1 MTTYRPSKFVR
12 RKYPKIDNTEPTYTM
27 MSKELAR
34 ITLFLYNK
42 GVEEQTLINS
52 RYEDRYRAYKW
63 ELPHDNV
70 FHIMY
75 RGAYARLNG
84 ITGLPATRVTFCVRD
99 NMLHVAYK
107 SAHLIGAADFIVPD
121 ITIKDNG
128 KQLML
133 RDKLH
138 YLCITYA

>member
-1 MTTYRPSKFVR
+1 MTTYRPSKFAKR
-12 RKYPKIDNTEPTYTM
+12 TYPTVDNTEPTYTM

-52 RYEDRYRAYKW
+52 RYEDKYRAYKW
-63 ELPHDNV
+63 ELPHDTY
-70 FHIMY
+70 FYITY
-75 RGAYARLNG
+75 RGAYAQLNG
-84 ITGLPATRVTFCVRD
+84 ITKLPATRVTFSVRD

-107 SAHLIGAADFIVPD
+107 TSHIIGAADFIVPD
-121 ITIKDNG
+121 ITIKDSG
-128 KQLML
+128 KQLIM

-138 YLCITYA
+138 YLCIDYA

>member
-63 ELPHDNV
+63 ELPHDEL

-84 ITGLPATRVTFCVRD
+84 ITGLPATAPISPKPRT
-99 NMLHVAYK
+99 A
-107 SAHLIGAADFIVPD
+107 VPSV
-121 ITIKDNG
+121 ITAT
-128 KQLML
+128 
-133 RDKLH
+133 KLPLLV
-138 YLCITYA
+138 YW